1 MVTSVIK
8 FEDILGV
15 YDILPTELRGYSL
28 SDYRTKFVE
37 IHQEI
42 VVYTIERDPNKGCIL
57 CSKLFLNVFTPPVEQ
72 LILNRLVM
80 LQIRFAPVIRVIERH
95 FVLTYTN
102 YWHIVHIYYYVWYSV
117 PELAGI
123 Y

>member
-1 MVTSVIK
+1 MVTSVVK
-8 FEDILGV
+8 FEDIFGV
-15 YDILPTELRGYSL
+15 YDILPTKLRAYSL
-28 SDYRTKFVE
+28 SGYRTKFVE
-37 IHQEI
+37 IQQEI
-42 VVYTIERDPNKGCIL
+42 AVYTIERDPNKGCIL
-57 CSKLFLNVFTPPVEQ
+57 CSKLFVNVFTPPVEQ

-80 LQIRFAPVIRVIERH
+80 LQIRFAPVIRAIERH

-102 YWHIVHIYYYVWYSV
+102 YWHIYYYVWYSV